1 MEALDLTKAPP
12 RAPRARLADLDLIMA
27 ARTVDKVRA
36 TLPGGN
42 LGSYNIPGFSTQMF
56 EALGITEDDFRDA
69 VIHASSDTDVAAWL
83 RKRVTPEKV
92 AAFNAAISA
101 RRIEHRLSD
110 ETWRKKYPHGAA
122 MPPETPLIDFLSKD
136 DELAFLG
143 AR

>member
-1 MEALDLTKAPP
+1 MGPLDLTKAPP
-12 RAPRARLADLDLIMA
+12 RAPRTPLADLDLIMA

-42 LGSYNIPGFSTQMF
+42 LGAYNIPGFSLQML
-56 EALGITEDDFRDA
+56 EAIGISEDAFRDEVA
-69 VIHASSDTDVAAWL
+69 RATSDAEIAAWL
-83 RKRVTPEKV
+83 RDRVTVEKID
-92 AAFNAAISA
+92 AFNAAITE
-101 RRIEHRLSD
+101 RRVKHRLDD
-110 ETWRKKYPHGAA
+110 EVWRKKYPHGAA

>member
-1 MEALDLTKAPP
+1 
-12 RAPRARLADLDLIMA
+12 MA

-36 TLPGGN
+36 SLPGGN

-56 EALGITEDDFRDA
+56 EAIGISEDDFRDA
-69 VIHASSDTDVAAWL
+69 VARASSDADVAAWL
-83 RKRVTPEKV
+83 RERVTSQKID
-92 AAFNAAISA
+92 AFNAAIAA
-101 RRIEHRLSD
+101 RRVEHRLSD

-136 DELAFLG
+136 DQLAFFG

>member
-1 MEALDLTKAPP
+1 MDALDLTKAPP
-12 RAPRARLADLDLIMA
+12 RAPRTPLADLDLIMA

-36 TLPGGN
+36 SLPGGN

-56 EALGITEDDFRDA
+56 EAIGISEDDFRDA
-69 VIHASSDTDVAAWL
+69 VARASSDADVAAWL
-83 RKRVTPEKV
+83 RERVTSQKID
-92 AAFNAAISA
+92 AFNAAIAA
-101 RRIEHRLSD
+101 RRVEHRLSD

-136 DELAFLG
+136 DQLAFFG